1 MTTNNDKCYKGDQQ
15 VALENPTSDKLLR
28 KVSLSRWHLKQY
40 QKARKKQNCSQK
52 RNNMGGKGPVVEM
65 CEDQSKVSVVL
76 AYCVRGVWKRQLVFH
91 QRCPFGL

>member
-40 QKARKKQNCSQK
+40 QKVRKKQNCSQK
-52 RNNMGGKGPVVEM
+52 RNNMGGKGFMVEM
-65 CEDQSKVSVVL
+65 CEDQSKVSVV
-76 AYCVRGVWKRQLVFH
+76 
-91 QRCPFGL
+91 